1 MHDPEQMRKRC
12 GSAHDVRS
20 INMDYGYKQN
30 DAPTYSLPVDSNST
44 IYQTYRRGIVIEIPL
59 NLRPGVLA
67 IYRHSKPPSLSP

>member
-44 IYQTYRRGIVIEIPL
+44 IYQT
-59 NLRPGVLA
+59 
-67 IYRHSKPPSLSP
+67 